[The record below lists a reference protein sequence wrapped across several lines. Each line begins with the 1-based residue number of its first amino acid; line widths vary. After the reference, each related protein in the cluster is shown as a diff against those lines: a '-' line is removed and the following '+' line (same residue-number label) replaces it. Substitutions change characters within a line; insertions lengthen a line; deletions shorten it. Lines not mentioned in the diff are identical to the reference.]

1 MAVSY
6 FCNPVKVL
14 KYYLEKY
21 YVGPGRVV
29 DDKMSD
35 ANRSLEAWLRS
46 AL

>member
-6 FCNPVKVL
+6 FCNPAKVL

-21 YVGPGRVV
+21 YVDPGHVV
-29 DDKMSD
+29 DEKMSD
-35 ANRSLEAWLRS
+35 AYRSLEAWLHS